1 MPEQLPRGLA
11 DDTVEPRFLVI
22 GRVVKPHGVNGE
34 VRVEIH
40 TDLPERFG
48 WLDSVYIGR
57 DDLTEMAIE
66 GVRFH
71 KSWVLLKLAGYDD
84 RDQAG
89 TLRSQL
95 LQIPEELGLPLEEGQ
110 YYLHQILN
118 FDVFTESNQHLG
130 RVVEVMETKAN
141 NVFVV
146 DGELGE
152 VLLPD
157 IEDVIREIDF
167 EQKRISVQLMPGLL
181 NTDY

>member
-11 DDTVEPRFLVI
+11 DETVEPRFLVI
-22 GRVVKPHGVNGE
+22 GRVVKPHGVRGE
-34 VRVEIH
+34 VRVEAH

-48 WLDSVYIGR
+48 WLDSVYLGR
-57 DDLTEMAIE
+57 KNPAPVAIE

-84 RDQAG
+84 RDAAQ
-89 TLRSQL
+89 TLRSQW

-110 YYLHQILN
+110 YYLHQIIDLE
-118 FDVFTESNQHLG
+118 VVTEDDLHLG
-130 RVVEVMETKAN
+130 KVVEVMETKAN

-146 DGELGE
+146 SGQYGE

-157 IEDVIREIDF
+157 IDEVILKIDF
-167 EQKRISVQLMPGLL
+167 EQKRITVHLLPGLME
-181 NTDY
+181 NV